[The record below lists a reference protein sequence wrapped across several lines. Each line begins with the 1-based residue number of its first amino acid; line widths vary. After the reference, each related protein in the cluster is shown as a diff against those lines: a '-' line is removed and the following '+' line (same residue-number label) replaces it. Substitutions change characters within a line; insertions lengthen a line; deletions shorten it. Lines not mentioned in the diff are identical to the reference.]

1 MILAALLVPIAVLA
15 IVFLAQRVHLPAF
28 LAIMATVVV
37 YGIAADMTFQSVG
50 KAFGLGFTSALEQ
63 VGLLVVAGT
72 LAGAVVL
79 RQPLG
84 TGTATAAGAL
94 AGLGATAAGG
104 LALLQPAGQDAPR
117 RALGLALT
125 LLAFSALV
133 APSPLAVAAASVMK
147 ADLRTTFAIALPV
160 ALIATALGWGHV
172 ARQAPASPEPEGP
185 APGRLDWA
193 WLAVFIPIVLLIV
206 QSVAQMPSE
215 PLGKGGARE
224 FYIGISKPLMLAAI
238 AVTLAVLFAGRWQ
251 PSALVGRSWAP
262 LLLAVGA
269 SGGLARV
276 FDETGMAEL
285 LAEYAL
291 HPRFGILTPFLAA
304 AIVKTMQGNS
314 LTAVL
319 TAAGMV
325 EPMLPALGL
334 DSASGRA
341 LAAAAVGAGSMA
353 ICHVN
358 DPFFWIAAS
367 MARLSPGRA
376 LYVVSLGSAVM
387 AIGALV
393 VLAAVRQFL

>member
-1 MILAALLVPIAVLA
+1 MLLASLLVPIAVVA
-15 IVFLAQRVHLPAF
+15 IVLLIQRLHLPAF
-28 LAIMATVVV
+28 LAIMTTVVV

-50 KAFGLGFTSALEQ
+50 KAFGLGFTAALEQ
-63 VGLLVVAGT
+63 AGLLVVAGA
-72 LAGAVVL
+72 LVQALVL

-84 TGTATAAGAL
+84 TGTSALVGAL
-94 AGLGATAAGG
+94 AGLGASATGG

-117 RALGLALT
+117 RAVGLALT
-125 LLAFSALV
+125 LLAVSSLV

-147 ADLRTTFAIALPV
+147 AGNTAMLAVAVPLAAIA
-160 ALIATALGWGHV
+160 ALLGWWSV
-172 ARQAPASPEPEGP
+172 ARQLPSTAVAGW
-185 APGRLDWA
+185 LDWT
-193 WLAVFIPIVLLIV
+193 WLAVLIPIALLIV

-224 FYIGISKPLMLAAI
+224 FYIGISKPLMLAAVAI
-238 AVTLAVLFAGRWQ
+238 TLGVLFAGRWQ
-251 PSALVGRSWAP
+251 PSALAGRSWAP

-319 TAAGMV
+319 TASGMI

-341 LAAAAVGAGSMA
+341 LAAATIGAGSMA

-367 MARLSPGRA
+367 MGRLSPARA
-376 LYVVSLGSAVM
+376 LSVISLGSAVM

-393 VLAAVRQFL
+393 AIAAVKQFL

>member
-1 MILAALLVPIAVLA
+1 MLLASLLVPIAVVA
-15 IVFLAQRVHLPAF
+15 IVLLIQRLHLPAF

-50 KAFGLGFTSALEQ
+50 KAFGLGFTAALEQ
-63 VGLLVVAGT
+63 AGLLVVAGA
-72 LAGAVVL
+72 LVQALVL

-84 TGTATAAGAL
+84 TGTSALVGAL
-94 AGLGATAAGG
+94 AGLGASATGG

-125 LLAFSALV
+125 LLAVSSLV

-147 ADLRTTFAIALPV
+147 ASNSTMLMVALPLAAIA
-160 ALIATALGWGHV
+160 ALLGWWSV
-172 ARQAPASPEPEGP
+172 ARQVPSTAVAGW
-185 APGRLDWA
+185 LDWT
-193 WLAVFIPIVLLIV
+193 WLAILIPIALLIV

-215 PLGKGGARE
+215 PLGKGGSRE
-224 FYIGISKPLMLAAI
+224 FYIGISKPLMLAAVAI
-238 AVTLAVLFAGRWQ
+238 TLGVVFAGRWQ
-251 PSALVGRSWAP
+251 PSALAGRSWAP

-319 TAAGMV
+319 TASGMI

-367 MARLSPGRA
+367 MGRLPPGRA
-376 LYVVSLGSAVM
+376 LGVISLGSAVM

-393 VLAAVRQFL
+393 AIAAIRQFL

>member
-1 MILAALLVPIAVLA
+1 MLLASLLLPIAVFA
-15 IVFLAQRVHLPAF
+15 IVYLTQRIHLPAF

-50 KAFGLGFTSALEQ
+50 KAFGLGFTAALEQ
-63 VGLLVVAGT
+63 VGLLVVAGA
-72 LAGAVVL
+72 LVQALVL
-79 RQPLG
+79 RKPLG
-84 TGTATAAGAL
+84 TGTSALAGAL
-94 AGLGATAAGG
+94 AGLGASAAGG

-117 RALGLALT
+117 RAVGLALT
-125 LLAFSALV
+125 LLAFSSLV

-147 ADLRTTFAIALPV
+147 SGNSTMLVAALPL
-160 ALIATALGWGHV
+160 ALIAALLGWWHV
-172 ARQAPASPEPEGP
+172 ARQVPPAGAPTGQI
-185 APGRLDWA
+185 GWA
-193 WLAVFIPIVLLIV
+193 WLAVFIPIALLIV

-238 AVTLAVLFAGRWQ
+238 AITVGVLFAGRWQ
-251 PSALVGRSWAP
+251 PSALAGRSWAP
-262 LLLAVGA
+262 LLLTVGA

-291 HPRFGILTPFLAA
+291 HPRFGVLTPFLAA

-319 TAAGMV
+319 TASGMV

-334 DSASGRA
+334 DSGSGRA

-353 ICHVN
+353 ICNVN

-367 MARLSPGRA
+367 MGRLSPGRA
-376 LYVVSLGSAVM
+376 LAVISLGSAVM

-393 VLAAVRQFL
+393 VIAAVRQFF